1 MADPLSI
8 SMRLTAIA
16 GAVGAAGTV
25 VGGNVQR
32 TAASGRPECNH
43 RIFFQGSSDCFLS
56 GSLSGMFLI
65 AAW

>member
-8 SMRLTAIA
+8 SNSPPSP

-25 VGGNVQR
+25 AGGNVQR
-32 TAASGRPECNH
+32 TAASGRPKPNQ